1 MANKKINFGQEVVD
15 FAGNVVMKNTANGPS
30 PMHLS
35 DIAYYVLS
43 AVKPTKDTALIWF
56 NIGKKITSAEV
67 TLSTNEV
74 KELISV
80 LDQALENEKLSM
92 LEYGLLLEAL
102 N

>member
-1 MANKKINFGQEVVD
+1 MTNKKINFGQEVVD
-15 FAGNVVMKNTANGPS
+15 FAGNVVMKTTANGQA

-43 AVKPTKDTALIWF
+43 VVKPTKDTALIWF
-56 NIGKKITSAEV
+56 NIGKKITSGEV
-67 TLSTNEV
+67 TLSTSEV

-80 LDQALENEKLSM
+80 LDQALEIERLSM

>member
-15 FAGNVVMKNTANGPS
+15 FSGNVVMKQTANGPS

-43 AVKPTKDTALIWF
+43 VVKPSKDTALTWF
-56 NIGKKITSAEV
+56 NIGKKIKSAEV
-67 TLSTNEV
+67 TLSVDEI
-74 KELISV
+74 KELKEV
-80 LDQALENEKLSM
+80 LNQALDSEKLSM
-92 LEYGLLLEAL
+92 LEYGLLHEVL